1 MTLMPAMRKR
11 QLAVS
16 NALSD
21 RFRPV
26 EGGRLIAETRWA
38 IGQNFG
44 AGLARKIHWGGNS
57 VTEAIRYRQNSRGT
71 VTAEFAVALP
81 AVIFLLALLLAGSAA
96 GITQLRIEEAARAG
110 ARSLARGDSAAT
122 VQGTV
127 SRLAGDGALST
138 VDADGDWL
146 KVTVTAPVGGPLGK
160 LIPWT
165 LTASASSRTELPVS
179 AYGHLAEVRAEGL
192 RRKDS
197 A

>member
-1 MTLMPAMRKR
+1 M
-11 QLAVS
+11 
-16 NALSD
+16 
-21 RFRPV
+21 
-26 EGGRLIAETRWA
+26 
-38 IGQNFG
+38 
-44 AGLARKIHWGGNS
+44 
-57 VTEAIRYRQNSRGT
+57 RYRQNNRGT